1 MYDVQSS
8 KWYTQ
13 TATGNIPGPRRQFCA
28 GVTWAEDQSSYNMW
42 VEHIRLHQNKADYN
56 TVTYMVGTVS
66 ATRSHTTMYI
76 SSRCRHTRGSKHS
89 QPTTALRNCTH
100 TEAVVRT

>member
-28 GVTWAEDQSSYNMW
+28 GVTWADDQSSYNMW
-42 VEHIRLHQNKADYN
+42 VMHIRLHQNKTDYI
-56 TVTYMVGTVS
+56 TVTCMVGTGSV
-66 ATRSHTTMYI
+66 TRSHTMMYTYF
-76 SSRCRHTRGSKHS
+76 RYRHTRGSKRS
-89 QPTTALRNCTH
+89 PPTTVLRNCTH
-100 TEAVVRT
+100 TEAAVRT